1 VEVEGIDVLVVDN
14 QEVLEEVNQIV
25 NQELQGQ
32 GIHHQLVHLKEMTEE
47 IQLMDQVVEELQQ
60 LEEVKVEHPHMVV

>member
-14 QEVLEEVNQIV
+14 QEVLEEVNQIL

-32 GIHHQLVHLKEMTEE
+32 EIHHQLVHLKEITEE
-47 IQLMDQVVEELQQ
+47 MQLMDQVVEGLQQ
-60 LEEVKVEHPHMVV
+60 LEQVILEESHMVL